1 LAEDEGSDDQ
11 EESEEEVG
19 RTIRQIDK

>member
-1 LAEDEGSDDQ
+1 VEDEGSDDQ